1 MPAWDVVDILRILQ
15 HETLKKRQPETVE
28 TQVTV
33 RTMQRADQEKLV
45 SSFLGLFRKSLTS
58 KQMRMLLDKV

>member
-1 MPAWDVVDILRILQ
+1 MSAWDVVDILRILQ
-15 HETLKKRQPETVE
+15 HETLKKRQSETVE

-45 SSFLGLFRKSLTS
+45 SSFLGLSRKSLTS